1 MTILH
6 NVEQPLSLKGYMSE
20 HHACVDCGVNTHPGA
35 PPRELAEFLMHRD
48 GSVPM
53 KLTQQSEVYCVR
65 ESVWQKTGL
74 APYGGCLCIGCL
86 EQRIGR
92 RLKPCDFVPDHP
104 FNRPGLPRSERLSR
118 RMGF

>member
-1 MTILH
+1 
-6 NVEQPLSLKGYMSE
+6 LKGYMSE

-35 PPRELAEFLMHRD
+35 PPRELAKFLMHRD

-65 ESVWQKTGL
+65 GL
-74 APYGGCLCIGCL
+74 APYGGCLCVGCL

-92 RLKPCDFVPDHP
+92 KLKRRDFEPCLDWCVSARRRDHAETLKSHSLIKP
-104 FNRPGLPRSERLSR
+104 LTARKAR
-118 RMGF
+118 

>member
-1 MTILH
+1 M
-6 NVEQPLSLKGYMSE
+6 KGYMSE

-65 ESVWQKTGL
+65 GL
-74 APYGGCLCIGCL
+74 APYGGCLCVGCL

-92 RLKPCDFVPDHP
+92 KLKRRDFEPDHP
-104 FNRPGLPRSERLSR
+104 FNQRAFRAVSGLISEWDFRVSA
-118 RMGF
+118 